1 MISAALPPGFPFI
14 ENNFEK
20 LYLKQKY
27 VEYADE
33 VYTSIVE
40 YYLFDNTF
48 VEITETAEGLFSTD
62 SAQRIQEY
70 DPELQTATWRL
81 SEYLEVLFSNYELR
95 IVGFQQV
102 LARDCVVI
110 ELHDKKQNSLK
121 IKYVVDL
128 KTGISLNEYY
138 YDEDGKL
145 VESYEAVS
153 VDYDPDVSH
162 INLDNTSTNDTV
174 VHFERI
180 SKTELL
186 ERLPWVDLDSLLSP
200 EGFRA
205 VDFFHAIYETEVLD
219 FQDASSRSPQQT
231 YQSTGFTIIISDGL
245 ETIDIVIMFDSLLE
259 SVAELLPEA
268 IIAIVEKLSATTIA
282 IVLNEGQD
290 MAIAI
295 TSDVISHEERIEI
308 IKALTNIELVLD
320 LTRE

>member
-1 MISAALPPGFPFI
+1 MISDALPPGFPFI

-81 SEYLEVLFSNYELR
+81 SEYLEVLFSNLELR

-162 INLDNTSTNDTV
+162 INL
-174 VHFERI
+174 
-180 SKTELL
+180 
-186 ERLPWVDLDSLLSP
+186 
-200 EGFRA
+200 
-205 VDFFHAIYETEVLD
+205 
-219 FQDASSRSPQQT
+219 
-231 YQSTGFTIIISDGL
+231 IIL
-245 ETIDIVIMFDSLLE
+245 H
-259 SVAELLPEA
+259 
-268 IIAIVEKLSATTIA
+268 
-282 IVLNEGQD
+282 Q
-290 MAIAI
+290 
-295 TSDVISHEERIEI
+295 
-308 IKALTNIELVLD
+308 
-320 LTRE
+320 